1 MGFACCE
8 AQTDRKAVCVDHY
21 INCPD
26 LRPDKSL
33 KASRLSWAS
42 PAVIPDDRKAVF
54 LIINLAGH
62 SAS

>member
-21 INCPD
+21 M
-26 LRPDKSL
+26 
-33 KASRLSWAS
+33 
-42 PAVIPDDRKAVF
+42 
-54 LIINLAGH
+54 NLAGH